1 MYNIFSLSLSP
12 SFLIVGGRQVHAH
25 SRAIKRASIVPETV
39 SDQIRL
45 WALERSRVEF
55 YSAIMYEDIE
65 TEEFA
70 EEIAKHAQSLRGL
83 LHSDPKEKKVVVKL
97 SAHTEM
103 KAFIKENKY
112 RFQKL

>member
-1 MYNIFSLSLSP
+1 M
-12 SFLIVGGRQVHAH
+12 HAH
-25 SRAIKRASIVPETV
+25 PRVSKRIPIIPETV

-55 YSAIMYEDIE
+55 HSAIMYEDIE
-65 TEEFA
+65 TEEFV
-70 EEIAKHAQSLRGL
+70 EEIAKHAQSLGSL

-103 KAFIKENKY
+103 KVFIKENKH
-112 RFQKL
+112 RFQRL